1 MSETLDKTQ
10 KTFQGLGVTRPE
22 QVLQLFSELR
32 SLFDA
37 SALAAASTKNVG
49 RLPELQSAWNND
61 SSGVIRRIHANWVT
75 LAPPNLR
82 GTTERAMKHL
92 SAHVGVGVKA
102 VQTLQQL
109 GVHDNSQVVS
119 LFSLLRDTFDQD
131 IQLDID
137 EIDVEITRINWL
149 GRKTGILA
157 WARDHWMKSAPDEL
171 RREVGRCFNEIKA
184 HIEQAI
190 NDKRASARPAILA
203 APLYQDQS
211 EYRPAIRPTYAQ
223 TSGNV
228 LVDVSN
234 EQAILPPDPTLIP
247 EDLSLPGVI
256 RPIGSHHLIRQVFQ
270 EIENIFVSI
279 GFSVVEGPE
288 IETPYYNFEALNIPE
303 FHPVR
308 DDMDTFYL
316 ELPKGAPTP
325 LLLRTHTSPMQIRTM
340 EKQKPPVRVIVP
352 GKVYRRDNPDATH
365 SFAFHQIEGLAVDSD
380 ITFCDF
386 TGTIEYF
393 VKQFFGPSVKTRF
406 RPSYF
411 PFTEPSVE
419 FDVSCPFCGGTGTA
433 AGGGTCSKCKGAAWI
448 ELFGAGMVDPAV
460 YGFVNYDAKKVS
472 GFAFGIGIDR
482 LAMLKYGIDDIQV
495 FFQNDVRFLRQFP

>member
-1 MSETLDKTQ
+1 MYLTAMSSAENPTEKTLA
-10 KTFQGLGVTRPE
+10 
-22 QVLQLFSELR
+22 ELR
-32 SLFDA
+32 VRTPESVTSLFA
-37 SALAAASTKNVG
+37 ELREKANKEQRRIEKAEQFEHFRVKWVG
-49 RLPELQSAWNND
+49 RKSGILTQVTDNWLKPADAGLKRIVGQALNEFRNHLQSL
-61 SSGVIRRIHANWVT
+61 V
-75 LAPPNLR
+75 
-82 GTTERAMKHL
+82 
-92 SAHVGVGVKA
+92 
-102 VQTLQQL
+102 
-109 GVHDNSQVVS
+109 
-119 LFSLLRDTFDQD
+119 
-131 IQLDID
+131 
-137 EIDVEITRINWL
+137 
-149 GRKTGILA
+149 
-157 WARDHWMKSAPDEL
+157 
-171 RREVGRCFNEIKA
+171 
-184 HIEQAI
+184 EQARQ
-190 NDKRASARPAILA
+190 DLDARATQVADTR
-203 APLYQDQS
+203 
-211 EYRPAIRPTYAQ
+211 ER
-223 TSGNV
+223 V
-228 LVDVSN
+228 
-234 EQAILPPDPTLIP
+234 
-247 EDLSLPGVI
+247 DLSLPGVI

-270 EIENIFVSI
+270 EIEDIFFSI

-308 DDMDTFYL
+308 DDMDTFYID
-316 ELPKGAPTP
+316 LPKGAPVP

-365 SFAFHQIEGLAVDSD
+365 SFMFHQVEGLAVDTD

-419 FDVSCPFCGGTGTA
+419 FDASCPFCGGTGTA
-433 AGGGTCSKCKGAAWI
+433 AAGGTCSKCKGAAWI